1 MHLMRQFQKMPKRQP
16 QQWIAAF
23 AQDSQV
29 QEKMLSDASN
39 PFITSQAFVATFV
52 VFGWSVAAL
61 AARFAWV
68 SPPSAGHS
76 IVVHKLVSTR
86 AGY

>member
-1 MHLMRQFQKMPKRQP
+1 MG
-16 QQWIAAF
+16 
-23 AQDSQV
+23 
-29 QEKMLSDASN
+29 
-39 PFITSQAFVATFV
+39 VATFV

-86 AGY
+86 AGYWIGEVLSQVNSYLGNIFTCQII